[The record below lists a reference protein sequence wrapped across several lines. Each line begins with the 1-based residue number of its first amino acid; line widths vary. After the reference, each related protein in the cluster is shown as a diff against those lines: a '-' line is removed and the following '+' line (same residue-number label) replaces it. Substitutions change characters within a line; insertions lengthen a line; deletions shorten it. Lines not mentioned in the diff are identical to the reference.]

1 MSDKINAGPGLTPGE
16 ARRYQ
21 RHIVLKG
28 LGAPGQN
35 RLKQARVLV
44 IGAGGLG
51 SPLLAYLVA
60 AGVGE
65 IGIADPDEVALS
77 NLQRQ
82 IIHTEQG
89 IGRNKAE
96 SAAGFAAHLNSDV
109 SVKPLQ
115 VAITAANGGVLM
127 SHYDII
133 ADGTDTFEARAEI
146 AALAEQA
153 QKPLV
158 AGAVSMFDGQ
168 VTVLA
173 PHLFGADNKP
183 LPRFTD
189 LYPETPDPDSLP
201 SCEAVGIIGA
211 LTGVI
216 GTLMA
221 MEVIKL
227 ATDIGEPLLGRLLI
241 YDSRDARFTEMKY
254 RRR

>member
-1 MSDKINAGPGLTPGE
+1 MSEKSNTGPGLTPGE

-35 RLKQARVLV
+35 RLKRARVLV
-44 IGAGGLG
+44 VGAGGLG
-51 SPLLAYLVA
+51 SPLLAYLAA

-65 IGIADPDEVALS
+65 IGIADPDSVALS

-89 IGRNKAE
+89 IGHNKAE
-96 SAAGFAAHLNSDV
+96 SAANFASHLNSDV
-109 SVKPLQ
+109 SVTPHP
-115 VAITAANGGVLM
+115 VAVTTGNGLALM
-127 SHYDII
+127 RRYDII
-133 ADGTDTFEARAEI
+133 ADGTDTFTARAEI
-146 AALAEQA
+146 ATLAEQA

-173 PHLFGADNKP
+173 PYLFGADNKP
-183 LPRFTD
+183 LPRFGD
-189 LYPETPDPDSLP
+189 LYPDTPDPDTLP
-201 SCEAVGIIGA
+201 SCEAVGVLGA

-227 ATDIGEPLLGRLLI
+227 ITGLGEPLLGRLLI
-241 YDSRDARFTEMKY
+241 YDGRDTRFTEMTY

>member
-1 MSDKINAGPGLTPGE
+1 MSEQRTGRPGLTPGE

-35 RLKQARVLV
+35 RLKQARVLIV
-44 IGAGGLG
+44 GAGGLG
-51 SPLLAYLVA
+51 SPLLAYLAA

-65 IGIADPDEVALS
+65 IGIADPDAVALS

-82 IIHTEQG
+82 IVHTEKG
-89 IGRNKAE
+89 IGHNKAE
-96 SAAGFAAHLNSDV
+96 SAAGFAGQLNSDV
-109 SVKPLQ
+109 TVTPFP
-115 VAITAANGGVLM
+115 VMVTAENGPALM
-127 SHYDII
+127 RRYDVI
-133 ADGTDTFEARAEI
+133 ADGTDTFAARAEI
-146 AALAEQA
+146 AGLAEQA

-173 PHLFGADNKP
+173 PHLYGNDNKP
-183 LPRFTD
+183 LPRFAD
-189 LYPETPDPDSLP
+189 LYPDTPDPDSLP
-201 SCEAVGIIGA
+201 SCEAVGVIGA

-227 ATDIGEPLLGRLLI
+227 VTGIGNPLFGRLLI
-241 YDSRDARFTEMKY
+241 YDSRDARFTEMTY

>member
-1 MSDKINAGPGLTPGE
+1 MSEQTTTRPGLTPGE

-35 RLKQARVLV
+35 RLKQARVLIV
-44 IGAGGLG
+44 GAGGLG
-51 SPLLAYLVA
+51 SPLLAYLAA

-89 IGRNKAE
+89 IGINKAE
-96 SAAGFAAHLNSDV
+96 SAADFAGHLNSDMTV
-109 SVKPLQ
+109 TPLPEA
-115 VAITAANGGVLM
+115 VTAENGAALM
-127 SHYDII
+127 SRYDII
-133 ADGTDTFEARAEI
+133 ADGTDSFEARAVI
-146 AALAEQA
+146 AGLAEQA

-173 PHLFGADNKP
+173 PHLFGPDNKP
-183 LPRFTD
+183 LPRFAD
-189 LYPETPDPDSLP
+189 LYPDTPDPDSLP
-201 SCEAVGIIGA
+201 SCEAVGVIGA

-227 ATDIGEPLLGRLLI
+227 ITGIGEPLLGRLLI